1 MMISYLTIKIG
12 QETFSDTFLDTLPK
26 PLKNFETPVIPI
38 LPITTRSTFLSVA
51 YSNILSEGLPMVMK
65 ISIDISVVLS

>member
-26 PLKNFETPVIPI
+26 PLKNFETPLRPNTNRLASLTDLNHSLINAVIP
-38 LPITTRSTFLSVA
+38 SYAVA
-51 YSNILSEGLPMVMK
+51 FS
-65 ISIDISVVLS
+65 